1 MKTKYALLLLALLH
15 AGLSSYSQTRTKEI
29 NHQNQSWFS
38 LNSQIAVAPK
48 WSVLGDVHVRRNHGI
63 NDASFYLLR
72 GALAYHINKNMY
84 VAAGY
89 GHLWLAPTTP
99 GWKTYSNENRIYEQF
114 QLNQTFKKVSVLQ
127 RLRNEQRWVQ
137 KISNDKRTGQLRF
150 TDRIRYTLSLTIPV
164 FKNPKL
170 PALALADELNIQF
183 GKEVIYN
190 TFDQNRWFIGIKQK
204 ISSRLSFDLGYMKVY
219 QQKYSGYQY
228 DSNNTLRLFFYYT
241 SAWKKDKR

>member
-1 MKTKYALLLLALLH
+1 MKTRYFSLLTALLLISIIA
-15 AGLSSYSQTRTKEI
+15 SSQTRTKEI

-38 LNSQIAVAPK
+38 LNSQIAVASK
-48 WSVLGDVHVRRNHGI
+48 WSVLADVHVRRNHGI
-63 NDASFYLLR
+63 NNASFYLLR
-72 GALAYHINKNMY
+72 SALAYHINKNMY

-89 GHLWLAPTTP
+89 AHLWLAPTTP

-114 QLNQTFKKVSVLQ
+114 QLNQSFKKVSVMQ

-137 KISNDKRTGQLRF
+137 KISNDQRTGKIRF

-170 PALALADELNIQF
+170 PSLALADELNIQF
-183 GKEVIYN
+183 GKEVVYN

-204 ISSRLSFDLGYMKVY
+204 ISPRLSFDLGFMKVY
-219 QQKYSGYQY
+219 QEKYSGYQY

-241 SAWKKDKR
+241 KPVKKN